1 MNSPENKGYWTE
13 QIGVFQREIAEIEA
27 FLNNNQNAVST
38 EGENTSETMAD
49 AETDLMQT
57 KSALRHAKIELAR
70 IERQEEIAALLPQI
84 KEAKMKVAHRL
95 SQSDTEEA
103 NVFREIQ
110 ERLEARVRELQQDPV
125 ISEEE

>member
-1 MNSPENKGYWTE
+1 
-13 QIGVFQREIAEIEA
+13 
-27 FLNNNQNAVST
+27 
-38 EGENTSETMAD
+38 MAD

-95 SQSDTEEA
+95 SQSDAKEA

-110 ERLEARVRELQQDPV
+110 ERLEAIVSELQQDPV
-125 ISEEE
+125 LDEEE